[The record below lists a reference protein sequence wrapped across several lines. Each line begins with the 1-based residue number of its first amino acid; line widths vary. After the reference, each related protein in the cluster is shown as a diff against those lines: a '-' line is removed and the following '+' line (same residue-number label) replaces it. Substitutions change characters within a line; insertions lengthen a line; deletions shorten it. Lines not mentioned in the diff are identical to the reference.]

1 MKCRCVQ
8 EDEKGDNRSIQTF
21 INFTSNQGEGFQ
33 ELLRVI
39 KQMLEQNVDC
49 TIVEEGDE
57 DACIMKSVVKT
68 IREISYYT
76 F

>member
-1 MKCRCVQ
+1 
-8 EDEKGDNRSIQTF
+8 
-21 INFTSNQGEGFQ
+21 
-33 ELLRVI
+33 
-39 KQMLEQNVDC
+39 MLEQNVDC

-68 IREISYYT
+68 VREISYYT

>member
-1 MKCRCVQ
+1 
-8 EDEKGDNRSIQTF
+8 
-21 INFTSNQGEGFQ
+21 
-33 ELLRVI
+33 
-39 KQMLEQNVDC
+39 MLEQNVDC

-76 F
+76 FLRVKSMSTKILKNIDNLEKVNSILLNNFDE

>member
-1 MKCRCVQ
+1 MKFRLV
-8 EDEKGDNRSIQTF
+8 
-21 INFTSNQGEGFQ
+21 NFTLPNNNSDERFQ
-33 ELLRVI
+33 ESLKVI
-39 KQMLEQNVDC
+39 EQMLEQNVDC

-68 IREISYYT
+68 MYETSYYT

>member
-1 MKCRCVQ
+1 
-8 EDEKGDNRSIQTF
+8 
-21 INFTSNQGEGFQ
+21 
-33 ELLRVI
+33 
-39 KQMLEQNVDC
+39 MLEQNVDC

-76 F
+76 FYYLIGVSNKIRYKTLAWFLCMD

>member
-1 MKCRCVQ
+1 
-8 EDEKGDNRSIQTF
+8 
-21 INFTSNQGEGFQ
+21 
-33 ELLRVI
+33 
-39 KQMLEQNVDC
+39 MLEQNVDC